1 MDEAEAQEA
10 CEWIATRGSVEMRIE
25 MVERRLRSMSS
36 DMQVARKGRRR
47 GYNDLA
53 VPYVRAYVH
62 AKVIVA
68 YKETFA
74 GKDPSPEDV
83 LRLYDALEGF
93 DAAWA
98 TWAAAMQTS
107 NELDLNWGR

>member
-1 MDEAEAQEA
+1 
-10 CEWIATRGSVEMRIE
+10 
-25 MVERRLRSMSS
+25 MSF

-47 GYNDLA
+47 GYNDLT

-62 AKVIVA
+62 ANVIVA
-68 YKETFA
+68 HKETFD

-93 DAAWA
+93 DAACA
-98 TWAAAMQTS
+98 AWAAAMQTS
-107 NELDLNWGR
+107 NELDWRR